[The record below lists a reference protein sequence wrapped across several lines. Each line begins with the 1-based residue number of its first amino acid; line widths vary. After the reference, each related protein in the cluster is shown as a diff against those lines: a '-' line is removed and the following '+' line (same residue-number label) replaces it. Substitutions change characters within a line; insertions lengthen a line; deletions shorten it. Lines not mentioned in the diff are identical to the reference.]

1 MTSEQMELNLEQPQ
15 GEGPQK
21 VYEQLPFAY
30 RLCVKANGNLNLQG
44 AVRYQLGEEVGADWF
59 DLETV
64 FEVPAEPAAPPT
76 PAE

>member
-1 MTSEQMELNLEQPQ
+1 MTTEEQLPLDLEQP
-15 GEGPQK
+15 EATAPQK
-21 VYEQLPFAY
+21 AYEQLPFAY

-44 AVRYQLGEEVGADWF
+44 AVRFQLGEEVGADWF

-64 FEVPAEPAAPPT
+64 IEVPAEPA